1 MPNPARKHTPRRTGN
16 RRSKN
21 SQLHLGGQS
30 RCSNC
35 KAMVRPHTVC
45 KECGFYKGQIVIP
58 KKDKKSKKQ
67 KQQEGGE
74 EQQQG

>member
-1 MPNPARKHTPRRTGN
+1 MPNPFRKHTPRRTGN

-30 RCSNC
+30 RCTNC

-45 KECGFYKGQIVIP
+45 KECGFYGGKLVIA
-58 KKDKKSKKQ
+58 KKEKKS

-74 EQQQG
+74 EQA

>member
-21 SQLHLGGQS
+21 SQLDLKGSS

-45 KECGFYKGQIVIP
+45 KECGFYGGKLIIA
-58 KKDKKSKKQ
+58 KKEKKAKKQ
-67 KQQEGGE
+67 KPEGGE
-74 EQQQG
+74 EQGK

>member
-1 MPNPARKHTPRRTGN
+1 MPNPFRKHTPRRTGN

-30 RCSNC
+30 RCTNC
-35 KAMVRPHTVC
+35 KSMVRPHTVC
-45 KECGFYKGQIVIP
+45 KECGFYGGKLVIA
-58 KKDKKSKKQ
+58 KKEKKA

-74 EQQQG
+74 EQQG